1 MAKRGLDRV
10 GRGRGD
16 GGHRGAKSP
25 PGQAQKVERVWN
37 VLFENTTHGREKRG
51 SERTKTLG
59 SQLSYVTSGIPRSGT
74 QPILPP
80 GNQNQPE
87 TGERIQEPS
96 ALLHEDQDKLPPPT
110 IQFSRSG
117 TVSSLRTWTMNQTP
131 GLKSQLHHICGNLW
145 RLSFPICKMGLIA
158 FLSAVKH

>member
-1 MAKRGLDRV
+1 MGT
-10 GRGRGD
+10 
-16 GGHRGAKSP
+16 GGTG
-25 PGQAQKVERVWN
+25 
-37 VLFENTTHGREKRG
+37 VLRALLARPRRWKGCGTSYLRTQLIGREKRG
-51 SERTKTLG
+51 SERTKTPG
-59 SQLSYVTSGIPRSGT
+59 SQLSYVTAGIPRSGT

-145 RLSFPICKMGLIA
+145 HLSFPICKMGLIA